1 MFYFK
6 VFMLIDTH
14 DETFSQTFCSPP
26 PRTEAGYFEMHLSQ
40 GFLGKK
46 RSFKHFKIACPCIN
60 RDFID
65 IYVYWYIKIYY
76 FLHQVFLGTD
86 YLPSAS
92 TCVNLLKMPPY
103 ETIETLEMKLREAIE
118 TNTFENT

>member
-1 MFYFK
+1 MQHSSI
-6 VFMLIDTH
+6 VLVL
-14 DETFSQTFCSPP
+14 TF
-26 PRTEAGYFEMHLSQ
+26 
-40 GFLGKK
+40 
-46 RSFKHFKIACPCIN
+46 
-60 RDFID
+60 D
-65 IYVYWYIKIYY
+65 V
-76 FLHQVFLGTD
+76 LGTD

>member
-1 MFYFK
+1 M
-6 VFMLIDTH
+6 VHVMGHSSIVLVLT
-14 DETFSQTFCSPP
+14 
-26 PRTEAGYFEMHLSQ
+26 
-40 GFLGKK
+40 LG
-46 RSFKHFKIACPCIN
+46 
-60 RDFID
+60 
-65 IYVYWYIKIYY
+65 
-76 FLHQVFLGTD
+76 LLGTD

>member
-1 MFYFK
+1 M
-6 VFMLIDTH
+6 I
-14 DETFSQTFCSPP
+14 
-26 PRTEAGYFEMHLSQ
+26 
-40 GFLGKK
+40 
-46 RSFKHFKIACPCIN
+46 FKILI
-60 RDFID
+60 FI
-65 IYVYWYIKIYY
+65 V
-76 FLHQVFLGTD
+76 LGTD

>member
-1 MFYFK
+1 MRGFK
-6 VFMLIDTH
+6 DLEPKFTILKAVSGEFEFQNNVL
-14 DETFSQTFCSPP
+14 DEKNIST
-26 PRTEAGYFEMHLSQ
+26 
-40 GFLGKK
+40 
-46 RSFKHFKIACPCIN
+46 
-60 RDFID
+60 
-65 IYVYWYIKIYY
+65 V
-76 FLHQVFLGTD
+76 LGTD

>member
-1 MFYFK
+1 MAHRLWTM
-6 VFMLIDTH
+6 VHVMLHSSIVLVL
-14 DETFSQTFCSPP
+14 TF
-26 PRTEAGYFEMHLSQ
+26 G
-40 GFLGKK
+40 
-46 RSFKHFKIACPCIN
+46 
-60 RDFID
+60 
-65 IYVYWYIKIYY
+65 V
-76 FLHQVFLGTD
+76 LGTD

>member
-1 MFYFK
+1 MAHRLWTM
-6 VFMLIDTH
+6 VHVMQHSSIVLVLTLD
-14 DETFSQTFCSPP
+14 
-26 PRTEAGYFEMHLSQ
+26 
-40 GFLGKK
+40 
-46 RSFKHFKIACPCIN
+46 
-60 RDFID
+60 
-65 IYVYWYIKIYY
+65 V
-76 FLHQVFLGTD
+76 LGTD